1 MYKDGV
7 LSTSAEIK
15 RVYFISVSATSDV
28 EKQLIQGFNAFRKF
42 ITFFGFCVCV
52 KYDMKVI
59 FAYLISNLKR
69 CFICFA
75 LTKMLC
81 SLIKTIV
88 VLLRVVA
95 RV

>member
-1 MYKDGV
+1 MYNDVV

-28 EKQLIQGFNAFRKF
+28 EKRFIQDFNAFRKF
-42 ITFFGFCVCV
+42 VTFLGDTSILFV

-59 FAYLISNLKR
+59 FAYLIGNLKR
-69 CFICFA
+69 CLICFA

-81 SLIKTIV
+81 SLIK
-88 VLLRVVA
+88 LL
-95 RV
+95 